1 MNVTPV
7 LLIILDG
14 FGYREACDDN
24 AICQARKPH
33 WNFFWRTCPHTTID
47 ASEQWVGLPQA
58 QMGNSEVGHL
68 NIGAGR
74 VIYQDYTRIEAAIA
88 SGEFFTNPV
97 LKQATITAVANRS
110 TLHILGLLSPGGVH
124 SHEAQIGALVEM
136 AARAGVKDICVHAF
150 LDGRDTPPRS
160 ALASLA
166 FMRDKCAQLGAGRI
180 ASIVGRYYAMDRDQ
194 RWERVQAAYDLIT
207 QGTAAQQA
215 PDAITA
221 LEMAYARGENDEFV
235 QATAIVPAGGTAAKM
250 NDGDVCVFMNFRA
263 DRARQ
268 MTRALTD
275 PHFNGFKRARVPQFG
290 FFCTLTSYG
299 EDFKMPAAYGPQSI
313 ANCFGEYVAKQGL
326 RQLRIAETEKYAHV
340 TYFFNGGVETPYAGE
355 ERVLVPSPKV
365 ATYDLKPEMSAFEVT
380 DKLVEAIQSRQYAAI
395 VCNYA
400 NGDMVGHTGNLAAAT
415 RAIEVLDEC
424 LGRVIKA
431 MQDSG
436 GEVLITADHGNAE
449 MMHDKTTHQAH
460 TAHTLNVVPLLYI
473 GRKAKTAAGGAL
485 QDVAPTLLRMMG
497 LAQPPEM
504 SAFEITDKLVAAI
517 RARQY
522 DAIVCNYA
530 NGDMVGHTG
539 NLAAATR
546 AIEVLD
552 ECLGRVIKAMQET
565 GGEVLITA
573 DHGNAEQMHDK
584 TTQQAHTAHT
594 LNVVPLLYI
603 GRQATA
609 AAGGALEDVA
619 PTLLKMMGLAQPAEM
634 TGKALIDFV

>member
-1 MNVTPV
+1 MSVTPV

-14 FGYREACDDN
+14 FGYREACEDN

-47 ASEQWVGLPQA
+47 ASEQWVGLPKT

-74 VIYQDYTRIEAAIA
+74 VIYQDYTRIEADIA
-88 SGEFFTNPV
+88 SRDFFRNLV
-97 LKQATITAVANRS
+97 FKQATDKALENGS

-124 SHEAQIGALVEM
+124 SHETQIAAMVEM
-136 AARAGVKDICVHAF
+136 AASAGVKDICVHAF

-160 ALASLA
+160 ARASLEY
-166 FMRDKCAQLGAGRI
+166 MRDKCAQLGAGRI
-180 ASIVGRYYAMDRDQ
+180 GSVVGRYYAMDRDQ
-194 RWERVQAAYDLIT
+194 RWERVQTAYDLIT
-207 QGTAAQQA
+207 QGMAAHQA
-215 PDAITA
+215 PDALAA

-235 QATAIVPAGGTAAKM
+235 QATAIVPPGGAAARM

-275 PHFNGFKRARVPQFG
+275 PGFAGFKRTRTPKLG
-290 FFCTLTSYG
+290 YFCTLTSYG
-299 EDFKMPAAYGPQSI
+299 EDFKMPAAYAPQNI
-313 ANCFGEYVAKQGL
+313 ANCFGEYLSKLGL

-355 ERVLVPSPKV
+355 ERMLVPSPKV
-365 ATYDLKPEMSAFEVT
+365 ATYDLQPEMSAFEVT
-380 DKLVEAIQSRQYAAI
+380 DKLVAAIQS
-395 VCNYA
+395 
-400 NGDMVGHTGNLAAAT
+400 
-415 RAIEVLDEC
+415 
-424 LGRVIKA
+424 K
-431 MQDSG
+431 
-436 GEVLITADHGNAE
+436 
-449 MMHDKTTHQAH
+449 
-460 TAHTLNVVPLLYI
+460 
-473 GRKAKTAAGGAL
+473 
-485 QDVAPTLLRMMG
+485 
-497 LAQPPEM
+497 
-504 SAFEITDKLVAAI
+504 
-517 RARQY
+517 QY

-552 ECLGRVIKAMQET
+552 ECLGGVIKAMQDC

-573 DHGNAEQMHDK
+573 DHGNAEMMHDAA
-584 TTQQAHTAHT
+584 THQAHTAHT

-603 GRQATA
+603 GRKATA
-609 AAGGALEDVA
+609 ASGGALKDVA
-619 PTLLKMMGLAQPAEM
+619 PTLLRMMGLPQPPEM
-634 TGKALIDFV
+634 TGTPLLDFV